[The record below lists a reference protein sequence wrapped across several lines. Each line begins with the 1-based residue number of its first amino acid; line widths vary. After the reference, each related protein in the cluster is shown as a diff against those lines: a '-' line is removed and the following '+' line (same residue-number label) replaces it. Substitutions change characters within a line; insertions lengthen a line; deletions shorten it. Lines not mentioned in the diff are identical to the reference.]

1 MKWPVS
7 QPCLLLVTDEQLLDL
22 GTELLYE
29 LSILLKIIPVLNT
42 FNCISLAVGE
52 SRQTENYLCTTSGQW
67 CFDER
72 KNNCAVI

>member
-42 FNCISLAVGE
+42 FNCIRLADKQANRKPLVH
-52 SRQTENYLCTTSGQW
+52 YQW
-67 CFDER
+67 SVVF
-72 KNNCAVI
+72 